1 MVKSLRTF
9 GLVFALLLGLV
20 SFGTTS
26 AQTQPVCDTTGTVN
40 GTATPTYG
48 TVGSVIIF
56 NATGFTPGEAV
67 SFWFTLPDGSVLGTA
82 EPIEGGVNSD
92 GSVGPLPLPIDQAFV
107 NIAPGRWA
115 ITFQGASS
123 NHTAVIYFCILT
135 TAQATAAAQPTAPPT
150 STTAPP
156 TPTTQPTIA
165 PTTVVTPTVQATVEV
180 SPTAQATTPPIA
192 QPTTAPPTVA
202 PPTVAPP
209 TVAPPTVA
217 PPTIAPPAVPT
228 MIVGMPR
235 TGQPGDAGGNMVLLV
250 TVALMGM
257 GLLSVGLLARR
268 TSKTN
273 R

>member
-9 GLVFALLLGLV
+9 GLVLALLLGLV

-26 AQTQPVCDTTGTVN
+26 AQTQPVCDTGGTVN
-40 GTATPTYG
+40 GTATPSYG
-48 TVGSVIIF
+48 TVGSVIVF
-56 NATGFTPGEAV
+56 RATGFTPGESV
-67 SFWFTLPDGSVLGTA
+67 SFWLTLPDGSVAGTP
-82 EPIEGGVNSD
+82 EPIEGGVNPD
-92 GSVGPLPLPIDQAFV
+92 GSIGPIPLPIDQQIV

-123 NHTAVIYFCILT
+123 NHVAVIYFCILT
-135 TAQATAAAQPTAPPT
+135 TAQATAAAQPTAAPT

-165 PTTVVTPTVQATVEV
+165 PTTAVTPTIQATVAV
-180 SPTAQATTPPIA
+180 SPTAQATTPPTVL
-192 QPTTAPPTVA
+192 PTTAPPTVA
-202 PPTVAPP
+202 PPVDVPPTIAPPIDVPP
-209 TVAPPTVA
+209 TV
-217 PPTIAPPAVPT
+217 APPAVPT

-250 TVALMGM
+250 TIALVGM

-268 TSKTN
+268 TSRTN